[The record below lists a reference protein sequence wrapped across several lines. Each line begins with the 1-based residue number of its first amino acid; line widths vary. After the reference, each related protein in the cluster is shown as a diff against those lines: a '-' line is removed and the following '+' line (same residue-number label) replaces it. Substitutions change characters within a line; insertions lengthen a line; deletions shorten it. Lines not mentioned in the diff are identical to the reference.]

1 MIETG
6 VGANA
11 LHRIWVTAA
20 YTRAGYKVEV
30 VRMMHE
36 RIATGLMLQRVSP
49 LPYERDLARL
59 RLAESVCPRNRGKST
74 RRSNRIVV
82 SGI

>member
-1 MIETG
+1 MGGRPFQERHTP
-6 VGANA
+6 
-11 LHRIWVTAA
+11 TF
-20 YTRAGYKVEV
+20 KVEV

-36 RIATGLMLQRVSP
+36 RIATGLTLQRVSP